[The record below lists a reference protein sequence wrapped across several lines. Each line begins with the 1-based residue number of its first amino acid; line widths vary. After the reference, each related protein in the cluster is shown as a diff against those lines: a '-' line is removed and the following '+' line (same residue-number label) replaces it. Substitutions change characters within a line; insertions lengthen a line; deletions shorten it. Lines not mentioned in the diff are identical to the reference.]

1 MLLARLF
8 QARLRQRRA
17 RQRVSP
23 HDVRRRVPLV
33 QPTSAW
39 WVRYGK
45 GRRAEGGAD
54 VRELLQRT
62 MYLQHLEVLDELRR
76 PRWTSLSK
84 ATGAFTVSAGC
95 V

>member
-1 MLLARLF
+1 M
-8 QARLRQRRA
+8 
-17 RQRVSP
+17 S
-23 HDVRRRVPLV
+23 VPSHV

-76 PRWTSLSK
+76 PGAALVPVFQKRRVRSRWRRLEAREIMGPFSDIFMRDVLE
-84 ATGAFTVSAGC
+84 
-95 V
+95 

>member
-1 MLLARLF
+1 M
-8 QARLRQRRA
+8 
-17 RQRVSP
+17 
-23 HDVRRRVPLV
+23 

-76 PRWTSLSK
+76 P
-84 ATGAFTVSAGC
+84 GAALVPVFQKRRVRSRGGLEGREIMALFSDIFMRDFLE
-95 V
+95 